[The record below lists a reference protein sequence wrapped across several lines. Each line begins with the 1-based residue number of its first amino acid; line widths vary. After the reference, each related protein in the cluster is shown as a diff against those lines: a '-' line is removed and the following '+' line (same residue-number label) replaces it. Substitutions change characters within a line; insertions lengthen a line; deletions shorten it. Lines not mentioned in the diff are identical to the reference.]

1 MESTAFCPA
10 HVTGFFKAYLEKD
23 NQKSPEKIGSMG
35 AGFSIR
41 EGVTTHINILPKI
54 NQNSSFKITTIG
66 YESDKTDV
74 SEYVLNEFLKLGNF
88 EDMFFDIRH
97 EITIP
102 VGYGLGSSSAVALS
116 LSYALDHVL
125 KTRLDHIVIGQIAHN
140 AEINCN
146 TGLGD
151 VLASYH
157 GGFEIRIKPG
167 APGIGQVEKIN
178 PGDITII
185 MICFSPISTNKFIKE
200 RLPQINGLG
209 GKMVSK
215 LLESKNYEH
224 FEDMSLEFAKYI
236 QVMTLRMEKLIQEL
250 ASNGIKCGV
259 ALFGETV
266 FTMIPKEKEEH
277 VLQIL
282 KKYPEAIIIKSELDN
297 QGARVLNN

>member
-1 MESTAFCPA
+1 MEATAFCPA
-10 HVTGFFKAYLEKD
+10 HITGFFKAYLEND
-23 NQKSPEKIGSMG
+23 DQKNPEELGSMG
-35 AGFSIR
+35 AGFSIK
-41 EGVTTHINILPKI
+41 EGVTTHVNISPRT

-66 YESDKTDV
+66 YKSDKTDV
-74 SEYVLNEFLKLGNF
+74 SEYVLNEFLKLGDF
-88 EDMFFDIRH
+88 ENVFFDIQH

-125 KTRLDHIVIGQIAHN
+125 KTRLDHTIIGQIAHN
-140 AEINCN
+140 AEINCK

-178 PGDITII
+178 IKNMSII

-200 RLPQINGLG
+200 RLSQINGLG
-209 GKMVSK
+209 GKMVNK
-215 LLESKNYEH
+215 LLKSKNCEH
-224 FEDMSLEFAKYI
+224 FQDMSLEFAKYVKI
-236 QVMTLRMEKLIQEL
+236 MTLRMEKLIQEL
-250 ASNGIKCGV
+250 ASNEIKCGI

-266 FTMIPKEKEEH
+266 FTIIPKEKEND
-277 VLQIL
+277 VLEIL
-282 KKYPEAIIIKSELDN
+282 KKYPEGIIIRSELDN
-297 QGARVLNN
+297 LGARVLDN